1 MIDYFLMDKF
11 KAINVNNILTDKLK
25 LNYISTTIFF
35 PKKNTIFYLIDNNK
49 IPYVIKHS
57 ILKHNFNQ

>member
-35 PKKNTIFYLIDNNK
+35 KKY
-49 IPYVIKHS
+49 
-57 ILKHNFNQ
+57 NFLFD

>member
-1 MIDYFLMDKF
+1 MILIHCFSCKRNYDRLFLILMDKF

-35 PKKNTIFYLIDNNK
+35 FLKKIQFFI
-49 IPYVIKHS
+49 
-57 ILKHNFNQ
+57 

>member
-25 LNYISTTIFF
+25 LTYISTTIFF
-35 PKKNTIFYLIDNNK
+35 KKY
-49 IPYVIKHS
+49 
-57 ILKHNFNQ
+57 NFLFD